1 LDSPKSENGGA
12 ERTLDD
18 LLSLFATNY
27 DLTWHELVPESLVPE
42 PYHRLLCHPHHM
54 TVALEAFLQTTV
66 AVTVWN
72 RRQTGSEY
80 ARKIVLTP
88 VGESRVVLFGIV
100 TIDLTL
106 VPPEVARNIVA
117 EQTPLGRVLL
127 EAGVLTTVEP
137 VEYVKV
143 SLGPDLAQAMQVEYG
158 TTTFGRTGRITANG
172 HPAIRVLEI
181 LAPLPP
187 VV

>member
-12 ERTLDD
+12 ERMLDD

-117 EQTPLGRVLL
+117 EQTPLGRIVIFQ
-127 EAGVLTTVEP
+127 VVERP
-137 VEYVKV
+137 TIRYVMYVGNEKIR
-143 SLGPDLAQAMQVEYG
+143 DKTLAKIYFSV
-158 TTTFGRTGRITANG
+158 TGNRDF
-172 HPAIRVLEI
+172 E
-181 LAPLPP
+181 
-187 VV
+187 